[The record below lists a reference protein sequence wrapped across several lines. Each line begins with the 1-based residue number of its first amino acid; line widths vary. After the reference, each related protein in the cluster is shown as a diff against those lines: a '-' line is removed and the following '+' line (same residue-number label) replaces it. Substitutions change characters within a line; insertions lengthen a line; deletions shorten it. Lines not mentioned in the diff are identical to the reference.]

1 VGLALAVG
9 GAGAVGAVDR
19 YLVDSW
25 VRSRTR
31 SPFPVGTLLVNVG
44 GSFVLGLFAGLALT
58 HAHTSTAKTV
68 VGTGFCGGLTTWSTA
83 AWETVRLAQDD
94 SHGHAAG
101 FTVANLVL
109 SFLAGAAGLVIYLR

>member
-1 VGLALAVG
+1 MGLALAVG
-9 GAGAVGAVDR
+9 GAGAAGAVAR

-31 SPFPVGTLLVNVG
+31 TPFPVGTLLVNVA
-44 GSFVLGLFAGLALT
+44 GSFVLGLLAGLALT
-58 HAHTSTAKTV
+58 HAHPTTAKTV

-94 SHGHAAG
+94 SHAHAVA
-101 FTVANLVL
+101 FTVGNLVL